1 MATYDSGKK
10 VQVGDTVRLDGR
22 TGTVTAADTT
32 SGNEAWVELVI
43 RVAARTVTPVGAAP
57 NERGS
62 L

>member
-1 MATYDSGKK
+1 MATYNTGREAK
-10 VQVGDTVRLDGR
+10 VGDAVRLDGR